1 MDLLCGMIPL
11 LFVAMFV
18 FVCNVG
24 LSRVK
29 AEILLEWLLND
40 GFSNCNHEAVAVKV
54 CGPVNSVWNHFYTAF
69 AGF

>member
-1 MDLLCGMIPL
+1 MDLLSGMIPL

-18 FVCNVG
+18 WNVG

-29 AEILLEWLLND
+29 AEILFWWLLND

-54 CGPVNSVWNHFYTAF
+54 HGPVNSVLNHF
-69 AGF
+69 